1 MAYLRTWGDIQAWMQ
16 DNGIIRWNISRTQD
30 KQDNNNVFVY
40 DKDKSADENKLIC
53 ERALDRFAGD
63 VLYLVGWRTG
73 EARTGGFS
81 ATILYDKQGTQTDT
95 KRARVSGF
103 GLYGID
109 GEFDRDGLIADITNR
124 VRNEY
129 DRLEIQRLQKQLD
142 EDRKQL
148 REEQREYEKEKIGTI
163 GVLVSKFAP
172 YLKAIAGRH
181 GLDLPKVAG
190 IDADEDVESAQIHAK
205 RTTRED
211 AAAEA
216 DEDSLFTDAEADEL
230 LALMARFKAV
240 EPDYITL
247 IKRVVE
253 LAESGD
259 SNYQLAHRFLLG
271 N

>member
-16 DNGIIRWNISRTQD
+16 DNGIIRWNISRTQE

-81 ATILYDKQGTQTDT
+81 ATILYDKQGAQTD
-95 KRARVSGF
+95 ARQAQVSGF

-109 GEFDRDGLIADITNR
+109 GEFDRNGLITDITNR

-142 EDRKQL
+142 DERKQL
-148 REEQREYEKEKIGTI
+148 RDEQREFEKEKIGTI
-163 GVLVSKFAP
+163 GILVDKFAP
-172 YLKAIAGRH
+172 YIKAVASKH
-181 GLDLPKVAG
+181 FDLPKVAG
-190 IDADEDVESAQIHAK
+190 LDSEGDVQAARIRAAQQEQQ
-205 RTTRED
+205 TQEQT
-211 AAAEA
+211 AE
-216 DEDSLFTDAEADEL
+216 ENVFTDEEAEEL
-230 LALMARFKAV
+230 FMLLERFKKV
-240 EPDYITL
+240 EPDYLQL
-247 IKRVVE
+247 IKTVVE
-253 LAESGD
+253 MAERGD
-259 SNYQLAHRFLLG
+259 STYTMAKQFLLK
-271 N
+271 